1 MDQLIKIAETKDVPA
16 GSRVR
21 LEVEGRTLVLFNI
34 DGKFYAIDDAC
45 THNNASLAEGELEGK
60 VITCPWHAA
69 KFDVTTGK
77 ALAPPAPSDAASYKV
92 CVDGGDISIDLS

>member
-21 LEVEGRTLVLFNI
+21 VDVEGRTLVLFNI
-34 DGKFYAIDDAC
+34 DGKYYAIDDAC
-45 THNNASLAEGELEGK
+45 THSDASLAEGELEGN

-69 KFDVTTGK
+69 QFDVTTGE
-77 ALAPPAPSDAASYKV
+77 ALTPPAPSNVASYRV
-92 CVDGGDISIDLS
+92 RVGSGDISIDLS